1 MKKVEIYKYYSFGYN
16 SYILLHRSGDKSN
29 KEFLDILELYIKFI
43 KDLNL
48 KVTKSSL
55 RSN

>member
-16 SYILLHRSGDKSN
+16 YYILLHRSGDKSN